1 MPPSG
6 PVCVVTGTF
15 RCLFLQLLLSR
26 DETLQVASAQCIT
39 AVLVHSPAKHALAF
53 IHADIPGGNPLL
65 TFSSENPRILTV
77 MTTMKRAIRKNI
89 YRAFQVEARAQ
100 GGGNSRWGWG
110 SRWERVAA
118 PGGRA
123 VYFLTLGT
131 FPFITTLQ

>member
-65 TFSSENPRILTV
+65 TFSSENPRILTADFYV
-77 MTTMKRAIRKNI
+77 A
-89 YRAFQVEARAQ
+89 
-100 GGGNSRWGWG
+100 
-110 SRWERVAA
+110 VAA
-118 PGGRA
+118 A
-123 VYFLTLGT
+123 VLLGFLVMHTEGT
-131 FPFITTLQ
+131 GWCHIHYI

>member
-1 MPPSG
+1 MITPGASSVGGIQRQSGSCSEGAQVPPSG

-65 TFSSENPRILTV
+65 TFSS
-77 MTTMKRAIRKNI
+77 
-89 YRAFQVEARAQ
+89 
-100 GGGNSRWGWG
+100 
-110 SRWERVAA
+110 
-118 PGGRA
+118 
-123 VYFLTLGT
+123 
-131 FPFITTLQ
+131 